1 MFETFNVKDAVV
13 WIDPLDGTSDFV
25 KGTLDAVTV
34 LIGLSLCGK
43 SRAGIIHKP
52 FANAHSTDNEDKT
65 NGVTTFATAEHGAF
79 QVNYVKDMPTSEM
92 VTREVSYLK
101 HFE

>member
-1 MFETFNVKDAVV
+1 MFDTFNVNDAVV

-34 LIGLSLCGK
+34 LIGLSLNGK

-52 FANAHSTDNEDKT
+52 FANASTTDNEDKT
-65 NGVTTFATAEHGAF
+65 NGVTTFASAEHGAF
-79 QVNYVKDMPTSEM
+79 QVSYV
-92 VTREVSYLK
+92 
-101 HFE
+101 